1 MIPRILEHKI
11 KRDLF
16 KGKAIILYGPRQCGK
31 TTLIEKIAADSGV
44 PFLYKNGDEP
54 DTRELFGNITTT
66 QIKAMI
72 GNTRLLII
80 DEAQRIA
87 NIGLTIKL
95 ITDNIKD
102 VQVIATGSSAFE
114 LAENIREPLTGRKY
128 EHFLFPLSYEEM
140 TMKTGRTEERRM
152 LEQRLI
158 YGYYPDIINHP
169 GEERRLLN
177 LLSDSYLY
185 KDLFAYEKI
194 KKPSLLQKL
203 LKALALQ
210 LGNEVSF
217 NELARLVGADKETI
231 ERYIDLLEKAFVV
244 FTLPAFSRNLRTEI
258 RKSRKVYFYDNGI
271 RNAIIANFT
280 PPGLRTDTGAL
291 WENFLV
297 SERYKIVSYYDLYG
311 NSYFWRTMQQQEIDY
326 LEDRD
331 GKLNAYE
338 FKWNPDK
345 KERIPLTFSKAYPG
359 SDFRVINPGT
369 FDFFVTSEQHESESK
384 NN

>member
-1 MIPRILEHKI
+1 MIPRILEQKI
-11 KRDLF
+11 KQDLF
-16 KGKAIILYGPRQCGK
+16 KGKAIILYGPRQSGK
-31 TTLIEKIAADSGV
+31 TTLIQKIASDSGLDYLV
-44 PFLYKNGDEP
+44 KNGDEP
-54 DTRELFGNITTT
+54 DTREIFENISST
-66 QIKAMI
+66 QLKSII
-72 GNTRLLII
+72 GNRKLLII

-114 LAENIREPLTGRKY
+114 LAERIREPLTGRKY

-140 TMKTGRTEERRM
+140 ALFSGKTEERRLVEHRM
-152 LEQRLI
+152 I
-158 YGYYPDIINHP
+158 FGYYPDVINHP
-169 GEERRLLN
+169 GEERRHLN

-194 KKPSLLQKL
+194 KKPSILQKL

-217 NELARLVGADKETI
+217 NELSRLIGADKETI

-258 RKSRKVYFYDNGI
+258 RKSRKVYFFDNGI
-271 RNAIIANFT
+271 RNAILSNFS
-280 PPGLRTDTGAL
+280 PLGLRTDTGAL
-291 WENFLV
+291 WENFLI
-297 SERYKIVSYYDLYG
+297 SERRKIISYHDLYG
-311 NSYFWRTMQQQEIDY
+311 NSYFWRTVQQQELDY

-331 GKLNAYE
+331 GALSAYE

-345 KERIPLTFSKAYPG
+345 TTKAPITFSKAYPG
-359 SDFRVINPGT
+359 SSFNVITPKT
-369 FDFFVTSEQHESESK
+369 FEVFVGIGEK
-384 NN
+384 

>member
-1 MIPRILEHKI
+1 MIPRILEYKI
-11 KRDLF
+11 KQDLF

-31 TTLIEKIAADSGV
+31 TTLIEKIASDSGIL
-44 PFLYKNGDEP
+44 FLYTNGDEP

-66 QIKAMI
+66 QLKTFI
-72 GNTRLLII
+72 GSKKLLII
-80 DEAQRIA
+80 DEAQRIP

-95 ITDNIKD
+95 ITDNIPG

-114 LAENIREPLTGRKY
+114 LAESIREPLTGRKY

-140 TMKTGRTEERRM
+140 TLANGETDERRL

-194 KKPSLLQKL
+194 KRPSILQKL

-217 NELARLVGADKETI
+217 NELSRLIGADKETV

-258 RKSRKVYFYDNGI
+258 RKSRKVYFFDNGI
-271 RNAIIANFT
+271 RNAILSNFT
-280 PPGLRTDTGAL
+280 SLGLRTDTGAL

-297 SERYKIVSYYDLYG
+297 SERRKVVSYYDLYG
-311 NSYFWRTMQQQEIDY
+311 NSYFWRTMQQQELDY
-326 LEDRD
+326 VEDRD
-331 GKLNAYE
+331 GGLTAFE
-338 FKWNPDK
+338 FKWNPTSK
-345 KERIPLTFSKAYPG
+345 ARIPLTFSKAYPG
-359 SDFRVINPGT
+359 SKFKVITPQT
-369 FDFFVTSEQHESESK
+369 FELFVAKENEQVES
-384 NN
+384 

>member
-1 MIPRILEHKI
+1 MIPRILEYKI
-11 KRDLF
+11 KQDLF

-31 TTLIEKIAADSGV
+31 TTLIEKIASDSGF

-54 DTRELFGNITTT
+54 DTRELFSNITST
-66 QIKAMI
+66 QLKSII
-72 GNTRLLII
+72 GNRKLLII

-95 ITDNIKD
+95 ITDNIKE

-114 LAENIREPLTGRKY
+114 LAESIREPLTGRKY
-128 EHFLFPLSYEEM
+128 EHFLFPVSYEEM
-140 TMKTGRTEERRM
+140 AIFIGKAEERRM

-203 LKALALQ
+203 LKVLALQ

-217 NELARLVGADKETI
+217 NELSRLIGADKETV
-231 ERYIDLLEKAFVV
+231 ERYIDLLEKAYVI
-244 FTLPAFSRNLRTEI
+244 FTLPAFNRNLRTEI
-258 RKSRKVYFYDNGI
+258 RKSRKIYFFDNGI
-271 RNAIIANFT
+271 RNAIISNFT
-280 PPGLRTDTGAL
+280 APGLRTDTGAL
-291 WENFLV
+291 WENFLI
-297 SERYKIVSYYDLYG
+297 SERRKVVSYYDWYG

-326 LEDRD
+326 IEDRD
-331 GKLNAYE
+331 GRLTAFE
-338 FKWNPDK
+338 FKWNPDTR
-345 KERIPLTFSKAYPG
+345 ERVPLTFAKAYPN
-359 SDFRVINPGT
+359 SEFTVITPKT
-369 FDFFVTSEQHESESK
+369 FELFVGK
-384 NN
+384 G

>member
-1 MIPRILEHKI
+1 MIPRILEYKI
-11 KRDLF
+11 KQDLF
-16 KGKAIILYGPRQCGK
+16 KGKAIILFGPRQCGK
-31 TTLIEKIAADSGV
+31 TTLIEKIASDSGF

-54 DTRELFGNITTT
+54 DTRELFSNITST
-66 QIKAMI
+66 QLKSII
-72 GNTRLLII
+72 GNRKLLII

-95 ITDNIKD
+95 ITDNIKE

-114 LAENIREPLTGRKY
+114 LAESIREPLTGRKY
-128 EHFLFPLSYEEM
+128 EHFLFPVSYEEM
-140 TMKTGRTEERRM
+140 AIFIGKTEERRL

-217 NELARLVGADKETI
+217 NELSRLIGADKETV
-231 ERYIDLLEKAFVV
+231 ERYIDLLEKAYVI
-244 FTLPAFSRNLRTEI
+244 FTLPAFNRNLRTEI
-258 RKSRKVYFYDNGI
+258 RKSRKIYFFDNGI
-271 RNAIIANFT
+271 RNAIISNFT
-280 PPGLRTDTGAL
+280 APGLRTDTGAL
-291 WENFLV
+291 WENFLI
-297 SERYKIVSYYDLYG
+297 SERRKVVSYYDWYG

-326 LEDRD
+326 IEDRD
-331 GKLNAYE
+331 GHLTAFE
-338 FKWNPDK
+338 FKWNPDTR
-345 KERIPLTFSKAYPG
+345 ERVPLTFAKAYPG
-359 SDFRVINPGT
+359 SEFTVITPKT
-369 FDFFVTSEQHESESK
+369 FELFVGKGQE
-384 NN
+384 